1 MQKQPTVGPE
11 WQSTSAKGA
20 SLAGFGLPM
29 NHKTE
34 FRDSDARFESSGTQA
49 KLRDK
54 FGDLGCNLLF
64 ILSCLVCIPIF
75 FCSITSDSTSTLPLR
90 GYESRWGGA
99 SGRVERTK

>member
-49 KLRDK
+49 KLRNK
-54 FGDLGCNLLF
+54 FGDLWCNLLKKK
-64 ILSCLVCIPIF
+64 V
-75 FCSITSDSTSTLPLR
+75 
-90 GYESRWGGA
+90 
-99 SGRVERTK
+99 RVLAGETRVAAAHHSAGHLANADEKNDQERR